1 MSGRCDP
8 EITEARRDIL
18 RGIVKRNPG
27 CTTKDVLAEAL
38 KVHERG
44 KWPQASWAGAR
55 NEPYSGGIGQ
65 MLDQL
70 WWISR
75 RATSLESGQALRVT
89 KLYVEGA
96 NRYYTF
102 RAARKVL
109 HTLLPQDDERKE
121 CEALIRRFQ
130 HEAGMEMVLGVEED
144 GKRLVRIGTGR
155 GIVDWSFQPYYTLNW
170 VAAIKAAAFEVGCNL

>member
-1 MSGRCDP
+1 MSGRCNP

-27 CTTKDVLAEAL
+27 CTTKDALAEAL
-38 KVHERG
+38 KIHERG

-70 WWISR
+70 WYISR
-75 RATSLESGQALRVT
+75 RATSLESGQAMRVT
-89 KLYVEGA
+89 KLPLGQQLVEHLPGCPEGVVAVGA
-96 NRYYTF
+96 I
-102 RAARKVL
+102 
-109 HTLLPQDDERKE
+109 DERKE

-130 HEAGMEMVLGVEED
+130 HEAGMELVLGVEED
-144 GKRLVRIGTGR
+144 GKRLVRIGTRR
-155 GIVDWSFQPYYTLNW
+155 GVVDWRFDPYYTVNW
-170 VAAIKAAAFEVGCNL
+170 IAAIKVAALEVGCNL